1 MDGSGQGLCQGL
13 DVIINPPPPPT
24 AGLQHSLW
32 PAASFLLEK

>member
-13 DVIINPPPPPT
+13 DVIINSPPPT